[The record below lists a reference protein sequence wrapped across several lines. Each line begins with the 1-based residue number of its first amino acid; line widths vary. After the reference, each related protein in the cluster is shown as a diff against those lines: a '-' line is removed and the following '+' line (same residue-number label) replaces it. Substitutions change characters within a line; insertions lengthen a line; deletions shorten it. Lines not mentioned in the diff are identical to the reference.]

1 MVKRTIQRA
10 LLSLT
15 VAALFS
21 WTAFAFNSHSPAK
34 PGAIDHGFSV
44 KEYEDFHH
52 VLHPLEHEALPKG
65 DFKTIRAKAGELVAL
80 GEAILKLGVPGGV
93 KEKNRDEF
101 KEWLGKF
108 GDALVKFK
116 ADAGAGTDDQLK
128 ESYSSV
134 HDSFEMLA
142 GMLPRK
148 RGQTEDKA
156 GVKGCGR

>member
-1 MVKRTIQRA
+1 MVKLIIQRS

-15 VAALFS
+15 VATLFS
-21 WTAFAFNSHSPAK
+21 WTAFALNFESAAK

-65 DFKTIRAKAGELVAL
+65 DFKTIRAKADELVTL

-116 ADAGAGTDDQLK
+116 ADAEAGTDTQLK
-128 ESYSSV
+128 ESYTSV

-148 RGQTEDKA
+148 
-156 GVKGCGR
+156 